1 MTKQVIFEED
11 YVQPEHEIIIKYKTD
26 DFDWIDPLKEV
37 YIEGGV
43 LFVDNGR
50 GVYEYILSEIE
61 DYKIREYSSED
72 IFDYKGGNL

>member
-1 MTKQVIFEED
+1 MTKLTIFEEE
-11 YVQPEHEIIIKYKTD
+11 YFQPDHEIIIKYKTD
-26 DFDWIDPLKEV
+26 DFDWIDPLQEV
-37 YIEGGV
+37 YIEDGV

-61 DYKIREYSSED
+61 DYKIRVYSPED